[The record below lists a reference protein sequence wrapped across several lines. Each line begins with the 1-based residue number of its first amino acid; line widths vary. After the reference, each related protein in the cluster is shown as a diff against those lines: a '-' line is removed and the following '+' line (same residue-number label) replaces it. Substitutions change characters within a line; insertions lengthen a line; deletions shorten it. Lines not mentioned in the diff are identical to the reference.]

1 MLITIDTSA
10 ILSTLVNEAH
20 KKQIIR
26 VTKDCDLQ
34 SPASLDAEIGNAL
47 SAMIKRNRLTLNEAQ
62 EVIEQFD
69 RIPIRR
75 TSIRF
80 LQVLELVN
88 AFKIYAYDAYVLD
101 CARQY
106 QTPLLS
112 LDKKMIK
119 IAEKLNIVTLEV
131 SL

>member
-10 ILSTLVNEAH
+10 ILSVLVNEVH

-26 VTKDCDLQ
+26 VTQDCELQ

-47 SAMIKRNRLTLNEAQ
+47 SAMVKRNKLSLNEAQ

-75 TSIRF
+75 TSIRL
-80 LQVLELVN
+80 LQVMDLVS

-112 LDKKMIK
+112 LDKKMID
-119 IAEKLNIVTLEV
+119 IANKLQIIT
-131 SL
+131 